1 MVENAIRHAE
11 DWRKHRERNGIGL
24 DGFALCA
31 DYCFN
36 VGPFMSPRHFEEF
49 VTPYL
54 ARLTKAYRDM
64 GYYVIKHT
72 DGNIMPI
79 IDHWRTWE
87 VVPIRGSLSA
97 ITRSVAFAISGT
109 HWVGDVVAR
118 VRRQGAERV
127 AVASYL
133 LADGLFQDRLYTC
146 GADVVTDPLGR
157 HPGVAKLV
165 AHRFRTARLSLAA

>member
-1 MVENAIRHAE
+1 M
-11 DWRKHRERNGIGL
+11 
-24 DGFALCA
+24 
-31 DYCFN
+31 
-36 VGPFMSPRHFEEF
+36 
-49 VTPYL
+49 
-54 ARLTKAYRDM
+54 
-64 GYYVIKHT
+64 
-72 DGNIMPI
+72 
-79 IDHWRTWE
+79 
-87 VVPIRGSLSA
+87 LSA
-97 ITRSVAFAISGT
+97 TLGSRVELAFAISGT

-118 VRRQGAERV
+118 LRKRGAERV